1 MVHSVSASAHRHKPT
16 EISHEEVV
24 DCHRR
29 CHRPYGCLLPVRRVD
44 QGRAARATIA
54 NNENAVAVVQCV
66 ALGLTAIFH
75 FVTIS
80 EASLD
85 TVINKM
91 LVAEAKAL
99 GGTKV
104 HLLAAMEMP
113 KGGLLFRLAGG
124 LLMLPPAAAV
134 GIAVK

>member
-1 MVHSVSASAHRHKPT
+1 MKNFLAAIVASVALMTTACQSVESTK
-16 EISHEEVV
+16 V
-24 DCHRR
+24 D
-29 CHRPYGCLLPVRRVD
+29 P
-44 QGRAARATIA
+44 ATIA
-54 NNENAVAVVQCV
+54 SNGEAVAVVQCV

-75 FVTIS
+75 FVTIT

-99 GGTKV
+99 GGNKV
-104 HLLAAMEMP
+104 QLLAAMETP
-113 KGGLLFRLAGG
+113 KGGLLFKLAGG
-124 LLMLPPAAAV
+124 ILMLPPAAAV